1 MGGWGGGGKD
11 RCVQGVFTNGLA
23 MKDIERRQRAE
34 IYLCE
39 RESLRGHAL
48 WRRSGREARAEK
60 GYQERARSGSNAHTR
75 SSAGTPRDPLGTLSR
90 TAHRIGETNSNI
102 DEEVDGGVVATRAGR
117 SRSKSV
123 LETEESGC
131 GACGACGGR

>member
-60 GYQERARSGSNAHTR
+60 GYQERARR
-75 SSAGTPRDPLGTLSR
+75 KMRVVQTPTLAPAQARRKTLS
-90 TAHRIGETNSNI
+90 A
-102 DEEVDGGVVATRAGR
+102 
-117 SRSKSV
+117 
-123 LETEESGC
+123 L
-131 GACGACGGR
+131 